1 MSPRLKRIAEWS
13 VIGLFI
19 VIFSSFVSIQ
29 IYRSAVDSDWYTE
42 KQARRSLE
50 QTVEKVNDIGSIK
63 YIEVDDTVE
72 QRYIYDAPDE
82 LFDDIEIISYERTR
96 DIEKLLEIWRS
107 RRCVTVFF
115 NDKTAA
121 SFYITED
128 GKVCWGELFELECP
142 SLLAWYSEV
151 INEKQ

>member
-1 MSPRLKRIAEWS
+1 MSLRLKRIAEWI

-19 VIFSSFVSIQ
+19 AIVSSFTSIM
-29 IYRSAVDSDWYTE
+29 IYRSAVNSDWYTE
-42 KQARRSLE
+42 KQARRSLG
-50 QTVEKVNDIGSIK
+50 QTVEKVNDLGNIK

-72 QRYIYDAPDE
+72 QRYIYDAPAE

-96 DIEKLLEIWRS
+96 DIEKLLSIWRN
-107 RRCVTVFF
+107 RPCVTVFF

-128 GKVCWGELFELECP
+128 GKVLWGELFELECP

-151 INEKQ
+151 INENE